1 MLLLMYN
8 QLGADIFQTI
18 MNTLGE
24 EITLNFSATT

>member
-1 MLLLMYN
+1 MYN

-24 EITLNFSATT
+24 EITLNLSATT